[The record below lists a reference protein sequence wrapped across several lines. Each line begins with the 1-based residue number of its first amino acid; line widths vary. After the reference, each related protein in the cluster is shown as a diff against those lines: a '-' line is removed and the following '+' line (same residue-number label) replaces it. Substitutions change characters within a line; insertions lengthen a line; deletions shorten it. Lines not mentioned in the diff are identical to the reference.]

1 MAGKWHCN
9 SLFNSPEQ
17 PQPGDVGFDH
27 WLATQ
32 NNAAP
37 SHANPINYV
46 RNGVEVGSTEG
57 YSCQIVADE
66 AITWIQSH
74 QDTSP
79 EQPFFFYLA
88 FHEPHEPIASPEE
101 LIVPYRSVAVS
112 KKKPPI
118 LQMFKT

>member
-37 SHANPINYV
+37 SHANPINYI

-79 EQPFFFYLA
+79 EQPTYFA
-88 FHEPHEPIASPEE
+88 N
-101 LIVPYRSVAVS
+101 V
-112 KKKPPI
+112 
-118 LQMFKT
+118 